1 MTRTANKDE
10 SRSGATIK
18 EMIVGVTNFGL
29 KMIPI
34 RDNPR
39 PLHRGFDDS
48 LAPSPLLRTDD
59 VIEAPSVTVGAAVA
73 GSPETLGSGRK

>member
-1 MTRTANKDE
+1 MTRAANKDE

-18 EMIVGVTNFGL
+18 EMIVGVTNFSL
-29 KMIPI
+29 QMIPI

-39 PLHRGFDDS
+39 SLHRGFDDS

-59 VIEAPSVTVGAAVA
+59 VIEAPTVTVGAAVA
-73 GSPETLGSGRK
+73 GSSETLGSGRK

>member
-1 MTRTANKDE
+1 MTRAANKNKT
-10 SRSGATIK
+10 RSGATIE

-39 PLHRGFDDS
+39 PLNRGFDDS
-48 LAPSPLLRTDD
+48 LAPSPLLGTDD
-59 VIEAPSVTVGAAVA
+59 IIEAPSVAVGAAVA
-73 GSPETLGSGRK
+73 GSSETLGSGRK

>member
-1 MTRTANKDE
+1 MTRTANEDKT
-10 SRSGATIK
+10 RSGATVE

-39 PLHRGFDDS
+39 LLHRGFDDS
-48 LAPSPLLRTDD
+48 LAPSPLLGTDD
-59 VIEAPSVTVGAAVA
+59 IIEAPSVAVGAAVA
-73 GSPETLGSGRK
+73 GSSETLGSGGK

>member
-1 MTRTANKDE
+1 MTRTANKDKT
-10 SRSGATIK
+10 RSGATVK
-18 EMIVGVTNFGL
+18 EMIVGVTNLGL

-48 LAPSPLLRTDD
+48 LAPSPLLGTDD
-59 VIEAPSVTVGAAVA
+59 IIEAPSVAVGAAVA
-73 GSPETLGSGRK
+73 GSSETLGSGRK

>member
-1 MTRTANKDE
+1 MTRAANKDE

-39 PLHRGFDDS
+39 PLDRRFDDS

-59 VIEAPSVTVGAAVA
+59 VIEAPTVTVGAAVA

>member
-1 MTRTANKDE
+1 MTRTANEDE
-10 SRSGATIK
+10 TRSGATIK
-18 EMIVGVTNFGL
+18 EMIVGVTNLGL

-39 PLHRGFDDS
+39 PLNRGFDDS

>member
-1 MTRTANKDE
+1 MTRTANKDKT
-10 SRSGATIK
+10 RSGATVK

-48 LAPSPLLRTDD
+48 LAPSPLLGTDD
-59 VIEAPSVTVGAAVA
+59 IIEAPSVAVGAAVA
-73 GSPETLGSGRK
+73 GSSETLGSGRK

>member
-1 MTRTANKDE
+1 MTRTANEDKT
-10 SRSGATIK
+10 RSGATVE
-18 EMIVGVTNFGL
+18 EMIVGVTDFGL

-39 PLHRGFDDS
+39 SLHRGFDDS

-59 VIEAPSVTVGAAVA
+59 VIETPSVTVGAAVA
-73 GSPETLGSGRK
+73 GSSETLGSGGK